1 MKTLQKLRR
10 EVTAQKQS
18 NDEAAQEML
27 AGYLIA
33 TNGNF
38 DDARLL
44 AQAMITINEQIYE
57 KLTDTQIA
65 LVAVKGE
72 KI

>member
-1 MKTLQKLRR
+1 MKTLQSIRKKVKK
-10 EVTAQKQS
+10 EKQS
-18 NDEAAQEML
+18 NDETAADML
-27 AGYLIA
+27 VEYLKA
-33 TNGNF
+33 TNGDF